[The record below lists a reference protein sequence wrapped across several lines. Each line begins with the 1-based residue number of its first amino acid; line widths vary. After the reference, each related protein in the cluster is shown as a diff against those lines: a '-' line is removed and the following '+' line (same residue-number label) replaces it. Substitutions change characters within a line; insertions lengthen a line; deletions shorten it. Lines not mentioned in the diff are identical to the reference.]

1 MFISTDDIDGKGEIR
16 QKELQQSAQVL
27 RLSSTAV
34 RVVNDAKVK
43 DGKNWNKYDISQELR
58 DVIKH
63 IP

>member
-34 RVVNDAKVK
+34 KVVNDAKVK